1 MEITRNA
8 QTVKTLVLSILIQT
22 ISIMSLY
29 YASYKPIVIGRGQA
43 CKGNFLAPGYPP
55 IEAAPYQNHM
65 QNCNRQS

>member
-43 CKGNFLAPGYPP
+43 CKGELPCTRVSTN
-55 IEAAPYQNHM
+55 
-65 QNCNRQS
+65 